1 MDDHERV
8 RLVLVAVAVAALLAV
23 HASAADVDPKA
34 LVLRQADVPS
44 GFRLDLQAS
53 GVRTNASES
62 RRSSELRAL
71 LTRSGRVTG
80 YEAEFDGRDAM
91 IRSRTDLFRRPE
103 GARMMLIWVDK
114 QARLSGLKGLK
125 RARAGVGAESWIYW
139 QASASGSAV
148 AIWRYGAAFAG
159 VQGLGLSK
167 ARVLA
172 LARKQQRRIAAALR

>member
-1 MDDHERV
+1 M
-8 RLVLVAVAVAALLAV
+8 RLLPFLLFAAAVLALP
-23 HASAADVDPKA
+23 ASAAEINPKT
-34 LVLRQADVPS
+34 LVLQQADVPS
-44 GFRLDLQAS
+44 GFRPDLQAS

-62 RRSSELRAL
+62 RRSGELRAL
-71 LTRSGRVTG
+71 LARSGRVTG
-80 YEAEFDGRDAM
+80 YEAEFDGRDAT

-125 RARAGVGAESWIYW
+125 RARVGVGAESWIYW
-139 QASASGSAV
+139 QASASSSAV

-167 ARVLA
+167 AGVLA
-172 LARKQQRRIAAALR
+172 LARKQQRRVAAALR